1 MWLLLETDSKSTA
14 TSYDVL
20 QLVLSL
26 GMPKEIARTRKGN
39 GHVWGV
45 RMSDPQVAED
55 ARWVLEKHPDIV
67 TSKLGVVASSLQVTN
82 TPPTFETQRT
92 VRGSANA

>member
-45 RMSDPQVAED
+45 RMSDAQVAED
-55 ARWVLEKHPDIV
+55 ARWVLQKHPDIV